1 MLFDCNLV
9 NDEEH
14 SRRGKQSIL
23 DLFSKVIP
31 LKNKTGLKQEQCI
44 DIFVNSHRDT
54 DHLKGLKDVNE
65 RFPIKSIWDS
75 GQQGAN
81 TDDADYQY
89 YMRLRNNLKNQNKA
103 NLVVPTPSDGVFK
116 SYGDTD
122 VYEGVDLADAET
134 VNTRWSSAGPDKKDG
149 KRKKVRLAI
158 PSKLDRRITALRRS
172 HLGFIFQTFNLI
184 PVLNVYENIEFPL
197 LLESKNKD
205 LACPVDSFTKKQK
218 EEWIHYL
225 MEKTG
230 LTDWEKHKP
239 SELSGGQRQRV
250 AIARALV
257 TKAPVILADEPT
269 ANLDSVNSAQI
280 LSLMK
285 DLNRDPELLTTF
297 IFSTHD
303 SRIVEMCDHVV
314 HIFDGNIKN
323 DEHKTGSDV
332 YNVESK

>member
-1 MLFDCNLV
+1 MPVITLDNVHKTYPL
-9 NDEEH
+9 
-14 SRRGKQSIL
+14 GKQRVEAVKGVSFSIEKGEFAAISGPSGSGKSTILNMVGLIDLPTSGKIIIDGVDVYDGFNLENTEL
-23 DLFSKVIP
+23 DAGRL
-31 LKNKTGLKQEQCI
+31 N
-44 DIFVNSHRDT
+44 NY
-54 DHLKGLKDVNE
+54 NE
-65 RFPIKSIWDS
+65 K
-75 GQQGAN
+75 
-81 TDDADYQY
+81 
-89 YMRLRNNLKNQNKA
+89 QNKKIKTT
-103 NLVVPTPSDGVFK
+103 VP
-116 SYGDTD
+116 
-122 VYEGVDLADAET
+122 
-134 VNTRWSSAGPDKKDG
+134 N
-149 KRKKVRLAI
+149 
-158 PSKLDRRITALRRS
+158 KLDKRITGLRRS
-172 HLGFIFQTFNLI
+172 KLGFIFQTFNLI

-197 LLESKNKD
+197 LLESKDKK

-285 DLNRDPELLTTF
+285 DLNRDPELQTTF

-303 SRIVEMCDHVV
+303 SRIVDMCDHVV
-314 HIFDGNIKN
+314 HIFDGNIKE
-323 DEHKTGSDV
+323 DEHKAGSDV

>member
-1 MLFDCNLV
+1 MSVITLDNVHKTYPL
-9 NDEEH
+9 
-14 SRRGKQSIL
+14 GKQRVEAVKGVSFSIEKGEFAAISGPSGSGKSTILNMVGLIDLPTSGKIIIDGIDVYDGFNLENTEL
-23 DLFSKVIP
+23 DAGRLNNYNEK
-31 LKNKTGLKQEQCI
+31 KNKK
-44 DIFVNSHRDT
+44 
-54 DHLKGLKDVNE
+54 
-65 RFPIKSIWDS
+65 IK
-75 GQQGAN
+75 
-81 TDDADYQY
+81 TT
-89 YMRLRNNLKNQNKA
+89 
-103 NLVVPTPSDGVFK
+103 VPT
-116 SYGDTD
+116 
-122 VYEGVDLADAET
+122 
-134 VNTRWSSAGPDKKDG
+134 
-149 KRKKVRLAI
+149 
-158 PSKLDRRITALRRS
+158 KLDKRITALRRS

-205 LACPVDSFTKKQK
+205 LACPVDSFSKKEK

-257 TKAPVILADEPT
+257 TKVPVILADEPT

-303 SRIVEMCDHVV
+303 SRIVQMCDHVV

-323 DEHKTGSDV
+323 DEHKAGSDV
-332 YNVESK
+332 YNVESN

>member
-1 MLFDCNLV
+1 MSVITLENVRKTYPL
-9 NDEEH
+9 
-14 SRRGKQSIL
+14 GKQRVEAVKGVSFSIEKGEFAAISGPSGSGKSTILNMVGLIDLPTSGKIIIDGIDVYDGFNLENTEL
-23 DLFSKVIP
+23 DAGRLNNYNEK
-31 LKNKTGLKQEQCI
+31 KNKK
-44 DIFVNSHRDT
+44 
-54 DHLKGLKDVNE
+54 
-65 RFPIKSIWDS
+65 IK
-75 GQQGAN
+75 N
-81 TDDADYQY
+81 T
-89 YMRLRNNLKNQNKA
+89 
-103 NLVVPTPSDGVFK
+103 
-116 SYGDTD
+116 
-122 VYEGVDLADAET
+122 
-134 VNTRWSSAGPDKKDG
+134 
-149 KRKKVRLAI
+149 I
-158 PSKLDRRITALRRS
+158 PKKLDRRITGMRRS

-197 LLESKNKD
+197 LLESKDKN
-205 LACPVDSFTKKQK
+205 LACPVDSFSKKEK
-218 EEWIHYL
+218 DEWIHFL

-285 DLNRDPELLTTF
+285 DLNRDTDLQTTF

-303 SRIVEMCDHVV
+303 SRIVDMCDHVV
-314 HIFDGNIKN
+314 HIFDGNIKE
-323 DEHKTGSDV
+323 DEHKNGSDV

>member
-1 MLFDCNLV
+1 MPVITLDNVRKTYPL
-9 NDEEH
+9 
-14 SRRGKQSIL
+14 GKQRVEAVKGVSFSIEKGEFAAISGPSGSGKSTILNMVGLIDLPTSGKIIIDGVDVYDGFNLENTEL
-23 DLFSKVIP
+23 DAGRL
-31 LKNKTGLKQEQCI
+31 N
-44 DIFVNSHRDT
+44 NY
-54 DHLKGLKDVNE
+54 NE
-65 RFPIKSIWDS
+65 K
-75 GQQGAN
+75 
-81 TDDADYQY
+81 
-89 YMRLRNNLKNQNKA
+89 QNKKIKTT
-103 NLVVPTPSDGVFK
+103 VP
-116 SYGDTD
+116 
-122 VYEGVDLADAET
+122 
-134 VNTRWSSAGPDKKDG
+134 N
-149 KRKKVRLAI
+149 
-158 PSKLDRRITALRRS
+158 KLDKRITGLRRS
-172 HLGFIFQTFNLI
+172 KLGFIFQTFNLI

-218 EEWIHYL
+218 EEWIGYL

-230 LTDWEKHKP
+230 LVDWEKHKP

-285 DLNRDPELLTTF
+285 DLNRDPELQTTF

-323 DEHKTGSDV
+323 DERKTGSDV